1 MAATFPLAALLT
13 VGAARATPAV
23 AEAAPVVLPPR
34 IRRIVLHT
42 LGGPFY
48 GRPDKRWTFLSP
60 AETFALWKRPTF
72 GAHWIVW
79 TDGSIWPRHPARGE
93 TASFLAPGGALSPAL
108 ARRLVR
114 EAAPVYSH
122 VESHNRTA
130 VGIEVSHSGRST
142 DAFPAAQARAVAWLV
157 SSLLELSHGRLGL
170 RDVVGHKD
178 LDPRPAYVGDR
189 CREGHC
195 LAYVDEAGRPFRR
208 RVDPPEGL
216 FLALADQG
224 LKIPREGSEGD
235 AQLRRAESIPDRTV
249 PRTEKP

>member
-1 MAATFPLAALLT
+1 MAATLPLAAFFSLAL
-13 VGAARATPAV
+13 AP
-23 AEAAPVVLPPR
+23 AAPAPALALPSR

-48 GRPDKRWTFLSP
+48 GRPDMRWVFLTP
-60 AETFALWKRPTF
+60 PETLGLWKRPTF

-79 TDGSIWPRHPARGE
+79 IDGSIWPRHRAAGE
-93 TASFLAPGGALSPAL
+93 SASFVAPSGALSPDL

-122 VESHNRTA
+122 VEGHNGTA
-130 VGIEVSHSGRST
+130 VGIEVSHSGRSA
-142 DAFPAAQARAVAWLV
+142 DGFPPEQARAVAWLV
-157 SSLLELSHGRLGL
+157 SALLELSHGRLSG

-178 LDPRPAYVGDR
+178 LDPRPAFVGDR
-189 CREGHC
+189 CRDGHC
-195 LAYVDEAGRPFRR
+195 LAYVDDAGRPFRR

-216 FLALADQG
+216 FLALGREG
-224 LKIPREGSEGD
+224 LKIPRETSEGD
-235 AQLRRAESIPDRTV
+235 AELRRSESIPGNLV

>member
-1 MAATFPLAALLT
+1 MAATLPLAVLFTLA
-13 VGAARATPAV
+13 AARPVPAQ
-23 AEAAPVVLPPR
+23 APVLPPR

-48 GRPDKRWTFLSP
+48 GRPDKRWTFLTP
-60 AETFALWKRPTF
+60 VETLGLWRRATF

-79 TDGSIWPRHPARGE
+79 TDGSIWPRHPRAGE
-93 TASFLAPGGALSPAL
+93 AASFVAPAGPLSPAM
-108 ARRLVR
+108 AGRLLR

-122 VESHNRTA
+122 VEGHNSTT
-130 VGIEVSHSGRST
+130 VGIEVSHSGRSRE
-142 DAFPAAQARAVAWLV
+142 AFPAAQTRALAWLV
-157 SSLLELSHGRLGL
+157 SALLELSQGRLKS

-178 LDPRPAYVGDR
+178 LDPRPAFVGDR
-189 CREGHC
+189 CSGAHC

-216 FLALADQG
+216 FAALAHEG
-224 LKIPREGSEGD
+224 LEIPRQRSEGD
-235 AQLRRAESIPDRTV
+235 AELLRSEGIPADRV